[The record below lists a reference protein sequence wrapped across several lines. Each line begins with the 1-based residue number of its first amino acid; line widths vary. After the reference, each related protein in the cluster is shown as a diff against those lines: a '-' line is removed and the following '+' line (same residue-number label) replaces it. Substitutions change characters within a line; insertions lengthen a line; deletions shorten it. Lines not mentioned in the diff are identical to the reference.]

1 MKNKKLWKQMGAAAI
16 AAAMVMSTIPA
27 EPVQAASGKTLVVS
41 TQKQLNQALKA
52 VKGKKA
58 AVITVKSGK
67 KVTITIPKGS
77 YQVTIKVVGE
87 KATVVNKGT
96 VKEIVVNS
104 KGTAAI
110 KNNGTIKKVTV
121 QNAKSVSFSGNGKK
135 TIPVV
140 VNAKDVSV
148 TAAVPVAITAKKD
161 MKIVFK
167 EGAEKST
174 VTCEKKAEVQIDNRT
189 KKNISVKMADGTK
202 ENITSGEV
210 ATITPDGKKEDRSD
224 EDKNDSKDETKE
236 NQDSDTSGGNSSGGS
251 SSGGTIENPSKRTE
265 AELLKE
271 GYQLKWQDN
280 FDGDTLNRAD
290 WNVELHKKGWVNE
303 EWQAYVDSDKN
314 IQVKDGKLLIKP
326 VETVNE
332 DGTKS
337 YTSGRINT
345 QGKHDFKYGYFEC
358 RAKVPTGKGYLPA
371 FWMMPTDEN
380 LYGQWPKCGEIDIME
395 VMGQETNK
403 AYGTIH
409 YGEPHDQ
416 SQGTYTVDAKDNFAD
431 QYHTYACDW
440 EPGKITWY
448 IDGVKYHEESDW
460 FSAKSGQEEVTY
472 PAPFDQPFYMILNL
486 AVGGSWVG
494 YPDESTTYDDQKFA
508 IDYVKVYQKDSYDEN
523 VTKPIKEVTLRDP
536 DATGNYIN
544 NGDFSV
550 VEDLSDTK
558 NWQFMTALGG
568 KGTAEIKNKELVIST
583 TNAGTA
589 DYSIQLVQPD
599 IPLQKGGTYKVT
611 FDAYADEARTMSADI
626 SGPDHNYTRYWNDTK
641 VSLGTNNQTFTY
653 EFQMTGSD
661 DANGRL
667 EFNLGNTDSTATV
680 HLSNVRIEKTGY
692 EEIKEDTTKKALV
705 DGNYVYNGSFQEGK
719 NRLGYWEITKPEH
732 VTAEVTGLE
741 DGRRLKVISQKGTE
755 STAVTVGQKDLA
767 LAPDTDYILSFT
779 AQAQEAK
786 TMTVHAAG
794 QDFQAELTGEKK
806 NYSFSFK
813 TAADLTDKN
822 ISFDLGL
829 GTTVYLDDV
838 RIDEDSLIKN
848 GSFNAGLAGF
858 DPYCYTPSNVTYV
871 VDSLNEDNA
880 ADFTI
885 NDTGDQDWHIQLKQ
899 TGVRLEKGQW
909 YRLSLKMKS
918 STNRKVSYALQRD
931 GSTHKDAAGNEDWTP
946 YCQEKVALTSEY
958 QTIIKEFQMKE
969 DTDPDT
975 IFNIAMGAIDGQQ
988 IKEQHRICI
997 DDIVL
1002 EKMEAPEIKPE
1013 ETGKN
1018 LLVNG
1023 EFSDGTDGWDIVK
1036 RDDAIGTTVAT
1047 EGGIVFKIADVGTED
1062 WHAQLKQSGIT
1073 LEKGCKY
1080 RVKFKVTSTKART
1093 IKLGFMSESYDW
1105 YGGTNFELPEAKEQE
1120 VVYEFTMEKD
1130 TDRNAVMTVSM
1141 GQIYENDDKNKPIN
1155 TPASDIILTNF
1166 SLEKIGQK

>member
-27 EPVQAASGKTLVVS
+27 EPVQAVSGKTLVVS
-41 TQKQLNQALKA
+41 TQKQLKQALKA

-77 YQVTIKVVGE
+77 YKVTIKVVGE

-104 KGTAAI
+104 KGTAAV

-121 QNAKSVSFSGNGKK
+121 QNAKRVSFSGNGKK

-265 AELLKE
+265 ADLLKE

-326 VETVNE
+326 VETVNA

-416 SQGTYTVDAKDNFAD
+416 SQGTCTVDAKNNFAD

-448 IDGVKYHEESDW
+448 IDGVKFHEESDW
-460 FSAKSGQEEVTY
+460 FSAKSGQGEVAY

-494 YPDESTTYDDQKFA
+494 YPDDSTTYADQQFA
-508 IDYVKVYQKDSYDEN
+508 VDYVKVYQKDSYDEN
-523 VTKPIKEVTLRDP
+523 VEKPVKNVILREP
-536 DATGNYIN
+536 DTTGNYIN
-544 NGDFSV
+544 NGDFSIA
-550 VEDLSDTK
+550 ENLSDDK
-558 NWQFMTALGG
+558 NWKFLTTLDGDG
-568 KGTAEIKNKELVIST
+568 KAEIKNHEMVIST
-583 TNAGTA
+583 VNVGTA

-599 IPLQKGGTYKVT
+599 VPLQKGGTYKVT
-611 FDAYADEARTMSADI
+611 FDAYADEARTMIADI

-641 VSLGTNNQTFTY
+641 VSLGTKKQTFTY

-692 EEIKEDTTKKALV
+692 EEIKEDTTKKALA

-719 NRLGYWEITKPEH
+719 NRLGNWEITKPEH

-741 DGRRLKVISQKGTE
+741 DGRRLKVVSQKGTE

-813 TAADLTDKN
+813 TADLTDKN

-871 VDSLNEDNA
+871 VDSLNEDNV

-918 STNRKVSYALQRD
+918 SIDRKVSYTLQRD

-958 QTIIKEFQMKE
+958 QTFTKEFLMKE

-1002 EKMEAPEIKPE
+1002 EKIEAPEIKPE

-1023 EFSDGTDGWDIVK
+1023 DFSDGTDGWDIVK

-1047 EGGIVFKIADVGTED
+1047 EGGIVFKIANVGTED
-1062 WHAQLKQSGIT
+1062 WHAQLKQSRIT

-1093 IKLGFMSESYDW
+1093 IKLGFMSESYNW
-1105 YGGTNFELPEAKEQE
+1105 YGGTNLKLLESEEQE

-1141 GQIYENDDKNKPIN
+1141 GQMYENDDKNKPII
-1155 TPASDIILTNF
+1155 TSASDITLTNF

>member
-460 FSAKSGQEEVTY
+460 FSAKSGQGEVTY

-558 NWQFMTALGG
+558 NWQFMIALGG

-611 FDAYADEARTMSADI
+611 FDAYADEARTMIADI

-641 VSLGTNNQTFTY
+641 VSLGTNKQTFTY

-667 EFNLGNTDSTATV
+667 EFNLGNTGSTATV

-692 EEIKEDTTKKALV
+692 EEIKEDTTKKALA

-794 QDFQAELTGEKK
+794 QDFQAELIGEKK
-806 NYSFSFK
+806 TYSFSFK
-813 TAADLTDKN
+813 TAADQ
-822 ISFDLGL
+822 
-829 GTTVYLDDV
+829 
-838 RIDEDSLIKN
+838 R
-848 GSFNAGLAGF
+848 
-858 DPYCYTPSNVTYV
+858 
-871 VDSLNEDNA
+871 A
-880 ADFTI
+880 A
-885 NDTGDQDWHIQLKQ
+885 Q
-899 TGVRLEKGQW
+899 
-909 YRLSLKMKS
+909 
-918 STNRKVSYALQRD
+918 
-931 GSTHKDAAGNEDWTP
+931 
-946 YCQEKVALTSEY
+946 
-958 QTIIKEFQMKE
+958 
-969 DTDPDT
+969 
-975 IFNIAMGAIDGQQ
+975 
-988 IKEQHRICI
+988 
-997 DDIVL
+997 
-1002 EKMEAPEIKPE
+1002 
-1013 ETGKN
+1013 N
-1018 LLVNG
+1018 L
-1023 EFSDGTDGWDIVK
+1023 
-1036 RDDAIGTTVAT
+1036 
-1047 EGGIVFKIADVGTED
+1047 
-1062 WHAQLKQSGIT
+1062 H
-1073 LEKGCKY
+1073 
-1080 RVKFKVTSTKART
+1080 
-1093 IKLGFMSESYDW
+1093 
-1105 YGGTNFELPEAKEQE
+1105 
-1120 VVYEFTMEKD
+1120 
-1130 TDRNAVMTVSM
+1130 
-1141 GQIYENDDKNKPIN
+1141 
-1155 TPASDIILTNF
+1155 
-1166 SLEKIGQK
+1166 

>member
-16 AAAMVMSTIPA
+16 TAAMVMSTIPA
-27 EPVQAASGKTLVVS
+27 EPVQAARGKTLVVS

-135 TIPVV
+135 TIPFV

-460 FSAKSGQEEVTY
+460 FSAKSGQGEVTY

-611 FDAYADEARTMSADI
+611 FDAYADEARTMIADI

-641 VSLGTNNQTFTY
+641 VSLGTNQQTFTY

-667 EFNLGNTDSTATV
+667 EFNLGNTGSTATV

-692 EEIKEDTTKKALV
+692 EEIKEDTTKKALA

-741 DGRRLKVISQKGTE
+741 DGRRLKVVSQKGTE

-958 QTIIKEFQMKE
+958 QTITKEFQMKE

-1013 ETGKN
+1013 ETSKN

-1062 WHAQLKQSGIT
+1062 WHAQLKHSGIT

-1105 YGGTNFELPEAKEQE
+1105 YGGTNLELPEAEEQE

>member
-448 IDGVKYHEESDW
+448 IDGVKFHEESDW
-460 FSAKSGQEEVTY
+460 FSAKSGQGEVAY

-494 YPDESTTYDDQKFA
+494 YPDDSTTYADQQFA
-508 IDYVKVYQKDSYDEN
+508 VDYVKVYQKDSYDEN
-523 VTKPIKEVTLRDP
+523 VEKPVKNVILREP
-536 DATGNYIN
+536 DTTGNYIN
-544 NGDFSV
+544 NGDFSIA
-550 VEDLSDTK
+550 ENLSDDK
-558 NWQFMTALGG
+558 NWKFLTTLDGDG
-568 KGTAEIKNKELVIST
+568 KAEIKNHEMVIST
-583 TNAGTA
+583 VNMGTA

-599 IPLQKGGTYKVT
+599 VPLQKGGTYKVT
-611 FDAYADEARTMSADI
+611 FDAYADEARTMIADI
-626 SGPDHNYTRYWNDTK
+626 SGPDHNYTRYWKDTK
-641 VSLGTNNQTFTY
+641 VELGTQKTTY
-653 EFQMTGSD
+653 TYAFQMTGSD

-667 EFNLGNTDSTATV
+667 EFNLGNAASTAAV

-692 EEIKEDTTKKALV
+692 EEIKEDTTKKVLA

-719 NRLGYWEITKPEH
+719 NRLGYWDITKPENA
-732 VTAEVTGLE
+732 TTEVTGLE
-741 DGRRLKVISQKGTE
+741 DGRRLKVVSPKGTVV
-755 STAVTVGQKDLA
+755 TAGQQGLA
-767 LAPDTDYILSFT
+767 LSGDTEYVLSFS
-779 AQAQEAK
+779 AQANEAE
-786 TMTVHAAG
+786 TMTVHVAG
-794 QDFQAELTGEKK
+794 QEFQAELTNEKK
-806 NYSFSFK
+806 NYRFSFQ

-848 GSFNAGLAGF
+848 GSFNAGMAGF
-858 DPYCYTPSNVTYV
+858 EVYCYTPSNVTYV

-885 NDTGDQDWHIQLKQ
+885 NDTGEADWHIQLKQ
-899 TGVRLEKGQW
+899 TGVKLEQGQW

-918 STNRKVSYALQRD
+918 SIDRKVSYALQRD
-931 GSTHKDAAGNEDWTP
+931 GSTHKNAEGNEDWTP
-946 YCQEKVALTSEY
+946 YCQETVDLTGEY
-958 QTIIKEFQMKE
+958 QTITKEFQMKE
-969 DTDPDT
+969 DTDPET
-975 IFNIAMGAIDGQQ
+975 IFNIAMGAVDGKQ
-988 IKEQHRICI
+988 IAQQHRICI

-1002 EKMEAPEIKPE
+1002 KKIEAPEIKPE

-1018 LLVNG
+1018 LLTNG
-1023 EFSDGTDGWDIVK
+1023 DFSDETSEWGINTNDGQGGQT
-1036 RDDAIGTTVAT
+1036 ATTVVT
-1047 EGGIVFKIADVGTED
+1047 HGGIVFHVINPGENDWDV
-1062 WHAQLKQSGIT
+1062 QLNQHGFT

-1093 IKLGFMSESYDW
+1093 IKLGLMDNNCQKW
-1105 YGGTNFELPEAKEQE
+1105 YGGADISLGEAEEKE
-1120 VVYEFTMEKD
+1120 VSCEFTMQQD
-1130 TDRNAVMTVSM
+1130 TDNDSKMFISM
-1141 GQIYENDDKNKPIN
+1141 GKISGEN
-1155 TPASDIILTNF
+1155 TPASDITLTNF
-1166 SLEKIGQK
+1166 SLEKITE

>member
-460 FSAKSGQEEVTY
+460 FSAKSGQGEVTY

-494 YPDESTTYDDQKFA
+494 YPDESTTYDDQEFA

-523 VTKPIKEVTLRDP
+523 VTKPVKEVTLRDP

-568 KGTAEIKNKELVIST
+568 KGSAEIKNKELVIST

-692 EEIKEDTTKKALV
+692 EEIKEGTTKKALA

-741 DGRRLKVISQKGTE
+741 DGRRLKVVSQKGTE

-794 QDFQAELTGEKK
+794 QDFQAELIGEKK
-806 NYSFSFK
+806 TYSFSFK

-848 GSFNAGLAGF
+848 GSFRAGLAGF

-958 QTIIKEFQMKE
+958 QTITKEFQMKE

-1002 EKMEAPEIKPE
+1002 EKIEAPEIKPE

-1036 RDDAIGTTVAT
+1036 RNDAIGITVAT

-1105 YGGTNFELPEAKEQE
+1105 YGGTNFELPEAEEQE